1 MNQRLRRSV
10 TLVTLTKFVALTARG
25 RLVPLEVVRHPS
37 HIGHEP
43 RDVQDSLVR
52 ETSVAGTVCGPVG
65 CAMNETFGTK
75 LRLQREEQQ
84 IPLATIAEQ
93 TKIKLSLLE
102 GLERDDV
109 SRWPTGIFRRSYFRA
124 YASAIGLEPEHVI
137 GEFQAL
143 YPDPNTEDNITEAV
157 AQARQISRRP
167 PTRLRCLI
175 DSAVNALPALH
186 LQPTFRSA
194 PSGVRTERISIVE
207 APIADVA
214 PAPTWRR
221 GSDLTPQIPV
231 TQEGYP
237 AHENHESYQA
247 QEAHE
252 RSGVDFAAVADLCT
266 RLARA
271 LDVCDVTPVLDE
283 AVRVLRAMGLIL
295 WVGDRDGHELTP
307 VFTHGYSNEMTAQ
320 LGRVSRDSDNAIAR
334 AFKSAEARVVDGGDV
349 TTGALVVPLLT
360 PTGCAGV
367 LALELRHGGERLEC
381 VRAAA
386 TIIAAQLATLVSA
399 PVLAEAVGA

>member
-1 MNQRLRRSV
+1 MNLPV
-10 TLVTLTKFVALTARG
+10 
-25 RLVPLEVVRHPS
+25 
-37 HIGHEP
+37 
-43 RDVQDSLVR
+43 DVQVK
-52 ETSVAGTVCGPVG
+52 
-65 CAMNETFGTK
+65 ETFGTR
-75 LRLQREEQQ
+75 LRLQREDQQ
-84 IPLATIAEQ
+84 IPLATIAEH

-124 YASAIGLEPEHVI
+124 YARAIGLEPDRVLP
-137 GEFQAL
+137 EFQAL
-143 YPDPNTEDNITEAV
+143 YPDPNTEDNVNEV
-157 AQARQISRRP
+157 LAQARSISRRP

-186 LQPTFRSA
+186 LQPSFKSA
-194 PSGVRTERISIVE
+194 PSGVRTEAIQPVE
-207 APIADVA
+207 QPVLEVVTP
-214 PAPTWRR
+214 PAPKTRPNIQY
-221 GSDLTPQIPV
+221 S
-231 TQEGYP
+231 
-237 AHENHESYQA
+237 HEPE
-247 QEAHE
+247 EK
-252 RSGVDFAAVADLCT
+252 SGVDFAAVAHLCT

-283 AVRVLRAMGLIL
+283 AAKVLRAVGLIL
-295 WVGDRDGHELTP
+295 WVGDRQGSELTP
-307 VFTHGYSNEMTAQ
+307 VFTHGYSNEMTSQ

-334 AFKSAEARVVDGGDV
+334 AFRSAEARVVDGDEEA
-349 TTGALVVPLLT
+349 TGAVVVPLLT

-386 TIIAAQLATLVSA
+386 TILAAQLATLVSA

>member
-1 MNQRLRRSV
+1 MDLPVS
-10 TLVTLTKFVALTARG
+10 A
-25 RLVPLEVVRHPS
+25 PS
-37 HIGHEP
+37 
-43 RDVQDSLVR
+43 
-52 ETSVAGTVCGPVG
+52 
-65 CAMNETFGTK
+65 NETFGTR

-84 IPLATIAEQ
+84 IPLATIAER

-124 YASAIGLEPEHVI
+124 YASAIGLEPERVI

-157 AQARQISRRP
+157 AQARLIGLRP

-186 LQPTFRSA
+186 LQPSFKST
-194 PSGVRTERISIVE
+194 PSGVRTERI
-207 APIADVA
+207 APIAEPIAEVA
-214 PAPTWRR
+214 PPARTWRR
-221 GSDLTPQIPV
+221 GALP
-231 TQEGYP
+231 TQQTHEAP
-237 AHENHESYQA
+237 ATHDAQATHDAPAIHETVVAHEK
-247 QEAHE
+247 
-252 RSGVDFAAVADLCT
+252 SGVDFEAVAQLCT

-283 AVRVLRAMGLIL
+283 AARVLRAVGLIL
-295 WVGDRDGHELTP
+295 WVGDRHGNELTP
-307 VFTHGYSNEMTAQ
+307 VFTHGYSHEMTSQ

-334 AFKSAEARVVDGGDV
+334 AFRSSEARVVDGGDV
-349 TTGALVVPLLT
+349 ATGAVVVPLLT
-360 PTGCAGV
+360 ATGCAGV

-386 TIIAAQLATLVSA
+386 TILAAQLATLVSA